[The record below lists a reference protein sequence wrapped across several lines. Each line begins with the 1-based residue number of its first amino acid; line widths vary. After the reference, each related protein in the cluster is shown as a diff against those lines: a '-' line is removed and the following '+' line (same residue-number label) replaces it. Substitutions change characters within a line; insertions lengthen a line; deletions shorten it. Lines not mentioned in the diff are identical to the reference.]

1 MTYNPLAE
9 KTEPYMQALAKYLS
23 NVSQRDLDR
32 FKEVQHAAYEA
43 LHLKERPK
51 GQKSLKIF
59 EIPLHG
65 TPPEKM
71 ARKILSSEFDGH
83 PFYIE
88 TFSERVRRP
97 YEDSEPDAIRVEV
110 YPRQ

>member
-51 GQKSLKIF
+51 GQKPLKIF
-59 EIPLHG
+59 ETPLHG
-65 TPPEKM
+65 TPPEKT
-71 ARKILSSEFDGH
+71 ARKTLANGFDGH
-83 PFYIE
+83 PFYIK
-88 TFSERVRRP
+88 TFSERIRRP
-97 YEDSEPDAIRVEV
+97 YEDSEPDTIRVEV